1 MNHLYTRKVNEA
13 IEATKVYLEQVV
25 EKPDPAFA
33 GFAPCPFTKRE
44 RINNGIMWRAHRINP
59 HEADKKILQT
69 LTTFLQQNEKK
80 SLIILDPFSK
90 IGYNELQMF
99 GNHFKRFVKELGLS
113 ALVFHPEHPYSIGG
127 VKTRCSPYPMINLGL
142 DKDFNKGYNILR
154 KTDYYSKWSLS
165 ELNRISRE
173 KEYKDG

>member
-33 GFAPCPFTKRE
+33 GFAPCPFARRE
-44 RINNGIMWRAHRINP
+44 RISNGIMWHAQRIKP
-59 HEADKKILQT
+59 LEADEETLQI

-80 SLIILDPFSK
+80 SLILLDCFSK
-90 IGYNELQMF
+90 IGYKDIVVF
-99 GNHFKRFVKELGLS
+99 GRHFKRFVKELGLS
-113 ALVFHPEHPYSIGG
+113 ALVFHPDHPYSIGG

-142 DKDFNKGYNILR
+142 DKDLNKGYNVLR

-165 ELNRISRE
+165 ELSKISRE
-173 KEYKDG
+173 KEFKDG

>member
-13 IEATKVYLEQVV
+13 IEATKVYLEQVI

-33 GFAPCPFTKRE
+33 GFAPCPFARRE
-44 RINNGIMWRAHRINP
+44 RITNGIMWHAQRIKP
-59 HEADKKILQT
+59 LEADEETLQI
-69 LTTFLQQNEKK
+69 LTTFLDQNEKK
-80 SLIILDPFSK
+80 SLILLDCFSK
-90 IGYNELQMF
+90 IGYKDIVVF
-99 GNHFKRFVKELGLS
+99 GRHFKRFVKELGLS
-113 ALVFHPEHPYSIGG
+113 ALVFHPDHPYSIGG

-142 DKDFNKGYNILR
+142 DKDFTKGYNVLR

-165 ELNRISRE
+165 ELSKISRE

>member
-1 MNHLYTRKVNEA
+1 MNHLYSRKVNEA

-33 GFAPCPFTKRE
+33 GFAPCPFARRE
-44 RINNGIMWRAHRINP
+44 RIGNSIMWHVQRIKP
-59 HEADKKILQT
+59 HEADEKTLQI
-69 LTTFLQQNEKK
+69 LTTFLDQNEKK
-80 SLIILDPFSK
+80 SLILLDCFSK
-90 IGYNELQMF
+90 IGYKDIEAF
-99 GNHFKRFVKELGLS
+99 GRHFKRFVKELGLS
-113 ALVFHPEHPYSIGG
+113 ALVFHPDHPYSIGG

-142 DKDFNKGYNILR
+142 DKDFTKGYNVLR

-165 ELNRISRE
+165 ELSKISRE

>member
-1 MNHLYTRKVNEA
+1 MNEA

-33 GFAPCPFTKRE
+33 GFAPCPFTKKE
-44 RINNGIMWRAHRINP
+44 RITNGIMWHAQRIKP
-59 HEADKKILQT
+59 LEADEETLQI

-80 SLIILDPFSK
+80 SLILLDCFSK
-90 IGYNELQMF
+90 IGYKDIVVF
-99 GNHFKRFVKELGLS
+99 GRHFKRFVKELGLS
-113 ALVFHPEHPYSIGG
+113 ALVFHPDHPYSIGG

-142 DKDFNKGYNILR
+142 DKDFNKGYNVLR

-165 ELNRISRE
+165 ELSKISRE
-173 KEYKDG
+173 KEFKDG

>member
-1 MNHLYTRKVNEA
+1 VNHLYTRKVNEA

-33 GFAPCPFTKRE
+33 GFAPCPFARRE
-44 RINNGIMWRAHRINP
+44 RIGNGIMWHAQRIKP
-59 HEADKKILQT
+59 LEADEETLQI

-80 SLIILDPFSK
+80 SLILLDCFSK
-90 IGYNELQMF
+90 IGYKDIVVF
-99 GNHFKRFVKELGLS
+99 GRHFKRFVKELGLS
-113 ALVFHPEHPYSIGG
+113 ALVFHPDHPYSIGG

-142 DKDFNKGYNILR
+142 DKDFNKGYNVLR

-165 ELNRISRE
+165 ELSKISRE
-173 KEYKDG
+173 KEFKDG

>member
-1 MNHLYTRKVNEA
+1 VNHLYTRKVNEA

-33 GFAPCPFTKRE
+33 GFAPCPFARRE
-44 RINNGIMWRAHRINP
+44 RISNGIMWHAQRIKP
-59 HEADKKILQT
+59 LEADEETLQI

-80 SLIILDPFSK
+80 SLILLDCFSK
-90 IGYNELQMF
+90 IGYKDIVVF
-99 GNHFKRFVKELGLS
+99 GRHFKRFVKELGLS
-113 ALVFHPEHPYSIGG
+113 ALVFHPDHPYSIGG

-142 DKDFNKGYNILR
+142 DKDFNKGYNVLR

-165 ELNRISRE
+165 ELSKISRE
-173 KEYKDG
+173 KEFKDG

>member
-33 GFAPCPFTKRE
+33 GFAPCPFARRE
-44 RINNGIMWRAHRINP
+44 RITNGIMWHAQRIKP
-59 HEADKKILQT
+59 LEADEETLQI

-80 SLIILDPFSK
+80 SLILLDCFSK
-90 IGYNELQMF
+90 IGYKDIVVF
-99 GNHFKRFVKELGLS
+99 GRHFKRFVKELGLS
-113 ALVFHPEHPYSIGG
+113 ALVFHPDHPYSIGG

-142 DKDFNKGYNILR
+142 DKDFNKGYNVLR

-165 ELNRISRE
+165 ELSKISRE
-173 KEYKDG
+173 KEFKDG

>member
-33 GFAPCPFTKRE
+33 GFAPCPFARRE
-44 RINNGIMWRAHRINP
+44 RISNGIMWHVQRIKP
-59 HEADKKILQT
+59 FEADEETLQI
-69 LTTFLQQNEKK
+69 LTTFLDQNEKK
-80 SLIILDPFSK
+80 SLILLDCFSK
-90 IGYNELQMF
+90 IGYKDIEAF
-99 GNHFKRFVKELGLS
+99 GRHFKRFVKELGLS
-113 ALVFHPEHPYSIGG
+113 ALVFHPDHPYSIGG

-142 DKDFNKGYNILR
+142 DKDFNKGYNVLR

-165 ELNRISRE
+165 ELSKISRE
-173 KEYKDG
+173 KEFKDG

>member
-13 IEATKVYLEQVV
+13 IEATKVYLEQVI

-33 GFAPCPFTKRE
+33 GFAPCPFTKKE
-44 RINNGIMWRAHRINP
+44 RITNGIMWHAQRIKP
-59 HEADKKILQT
+59 LEADEKTLQI

-80 SLIILDPFSK
+80 SLILLDPFSK
-90 IGYNELQMF
+90 IGYNDLQTF
-99 GNHFKRFVKELGLS
+99 GSPFKGFVKELELW
-113 ALVFHPEHPYSIGG
+113 ALVFHPDSPYSIGG

-142 DKDFNKGYNILR
+142 DKDFNKGYNVLR

-165 ELNRISRE
+165 ELSKISRE
-173 KEYKDG
+173 KEFKDG

>member
-33 GFAPCPFTKRE
+33 GFAPCPFARRE
-44 RINNGIMWRAHRINP
+44 RITNGIMWHAQRIKP
-59 HEADKKILQT
+59 LEADEETLQI
-69 LTTFLQQNEKK
+69 LTTFLDQNEKK
-80 SLIILDPFSK
+80 SLILLDCFSK
-90 IGYNELQMF
+90 IGYKDIEAF
-99 GNHFKRFVKELGLS
+99 GRHFKRFVKELGLS
-113 ALVFHPEHPYSIGG
+113 ALVFHPDHPYSIGG

-142 DKDFNKGYNILR
+142 DKDFNKGYNVLR

-165 ELNRISRE
+165 ELSKISRE
-173 KEYKDG
+173 KEFKDG